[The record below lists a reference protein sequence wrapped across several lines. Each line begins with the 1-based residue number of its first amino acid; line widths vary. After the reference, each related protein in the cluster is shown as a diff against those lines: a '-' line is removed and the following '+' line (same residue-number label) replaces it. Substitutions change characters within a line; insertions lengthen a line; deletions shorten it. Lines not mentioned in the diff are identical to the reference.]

1 MSKCTA
7 LHAEE
12 MAILNAGRSSLEG
25 CTIYTTTFPCF
36 TCAQKILYAGIKR
49 IVYVESYPDMDSVAL
64 FEKAKEAHG
73 LTLTKFEG
81 VKARAYH
88 RLFGSWRKSMED
100 RVLQRRRE

>member
-49 IVYVESYPDMDSVAL
+49 IAYVESYPDMDSVAL
-64 FEKAKEAHG
+64 FDKVKETHD
-73 LTLTKFEG
+73 LRVSKFEG

-88 RLFGSWRKSMED
+88 RLFGSWRKIKED
-100 RVLQRRRE
+100 EILRKRRE